1 MRKCFMPLLF
11 SLLLMLF
18 HVSVSANDKTDAEK
32 FVTDSMETLVKFAND
47 PELAWFRQHI
57 KNAKGIMIVPRL
69 LKAGFIFG
77 GSGGTGV
84 MLRNNAVNTIWSKE
98 PVDHWSSPAFYTMGS
113 VSWGL
118 QIGAESAEVVLLVM
132 TDKGMDAMLS
142 TKFQLGAD
150 ASVAAGPVGVGA
162 KAATADVLQF
172 SRAKG
177 IFGGLTL
184 EGSVINPREKY
195 NGAYYGRSTSPLNIL
210 VKGTEYNP
218 HSNTLRV
225 KLDELSK

>member
-1 MRKCFMPLLF
+1 MKKQFRTVFVVLVMLLSHISAF
-11 SLLLMLF
+11 
-18 HVSVSANDKTDAEK
+18 ANDRTDAEK
-32 FVTDSMETLVKFAND
+32 FVLDSAETLMNFAND
-47 PELAWFRQHI
+47 PELKWFHDHV
-57 KNAKGIMIVPRL
+57 KDAKGILIVPSL

-84 MLRNNAVNTIWSKE
+84 MLRNNAFNSVWSNE
-98 PVDHWSSPAFYTMGS
+98 SIDQWSVPAFYTMGS
-113 VSWGL
+113 VTWGL
-118 QIGAESAEVVLLVM
+118 QIGVEKAEVVLLIM

-150 ASVAAGPVGVGA
+150 ASIAAGPVGIGTQ
-162 KAATADVLQF
+162 AATADVLQF

-177 IFGGLTL
+177 IFGGFTL

-210 VKGTEYNP
+210 VKSTEINAQANDLRMKL
-218 HSNTLRV
+218 SN
-225 KLDELSK
+225 LSK